1 MQDAN
6 QQPVSFNKKDV
17 EILNKE
23 TLFKGFFRMVKYRL
37 SITFCGRLE

>member
-23 TLFKGFFRMVKYRL
+23 TLFKAFPHGEVPF
-37 SITFCGRLE
+37 

>member
-23 TLFKGFFRMVKYRL
+23 TL
-37 SITFCGRLE
+37 

>member
-17 EILNKE
+17 EILKKRHC
-23 TLFKGFFRMVKYRL
+23 LKAF
-37 SITFCGRLE
+37 SAW